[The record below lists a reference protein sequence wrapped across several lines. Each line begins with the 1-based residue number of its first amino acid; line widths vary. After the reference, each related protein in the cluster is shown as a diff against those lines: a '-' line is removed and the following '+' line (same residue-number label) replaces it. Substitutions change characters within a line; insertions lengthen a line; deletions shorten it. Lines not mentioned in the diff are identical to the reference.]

1 MFKSVISISVFSLSL
16 FALDNGAF
24 DASGLYKVTAV
35 QACAAYVTIA
45 CVDGVKKDFDGHT
58 ISIVQSGDRKTP
70 EICTT
75 RNFREG
81 LFNTGEFC
89 FSQSTDGS
97 LSLSVTGSGFSGQQ
111 QVAGFKN
118 YSQFRRSGA
127 GYTLKEGSSRNNI
140 QVYYIYNLEKISK

>member
-1 MFKSVISISVFSLSL
+1 MIKSIISISLLSLSL
-16 FALDNGAF
+16 FAMDNGAF
-24 DASGLYKVTAV
+24 DASGVYEVTAV

-45 CVDGVKKDFDGHT
+45 CVDGTKKDFEGHT
-58 ISIVQSGDRKTP
+58 ITIVQNRDRKAP

-81 LFNTGEFC
+81 LFNAGEFC

-97 LSLSVTGSGFSGQQ
+97 LSVSVSGSGFSGQQ

-140 QVYYIYNLEKISK
+140 QVYYIYTLEKMSK